1 MRMRG
6 TRSRIPSR
14 KRRAFWEGTRRAV
27 MGRDQEQQADLA
39 VRVLEAHDLEAR
51 DPKLRAGPVPP
62 GSVTAIRLQTLG
74 VK

>member
-1 MRMRG
+1 
-6 TRSRIPSR
+6 
-14 KRRAFWEGTRRAV
+14 
-27 MGRDQEQQADLA
+27 MGRDQEQQA
-39 VRVLEAHDLEAR
+39 VLEAHDLEAR

>member
-14 KRRAFWEGTRRAV
+14 KRRAFLEGTRRAV
-27 MGRDQEQQADLA
+27 LGRDQEQQADLA

-51 DPKLRAGPVPP
+51 DPKLRAGPVLP
-62 GSVTAIRLQTLG
+62 GSVTATRLQTLG